1 MFNTNTFCI
10 SVKDLH
16 FKYDSKIILDGISF
30 NVDYGKVLG
39 FLGSNGA
46 GKTTTV
52 KILSTILKPLSGKV
66 TIFGKNLLKDSDEI
80 RKHIGVVFQHPSF
93 EESLTVKQ
101 ELNLYGILWDINKK
115 NRQVKIKEI
124 LSDFHLHDIQNVKM
138 SELSIGQ
145 KRRIQL
151 AREFMHEMDLL
162 FLDEPT
168 VGLDPYARRLL
179 LDYIKKKVSKGLTVF
194 FTTHIMEE
202 AEYLCDEIAI
212 LNEGKIVTMDTSI
225 ALKEKFGNI
234 KIIEIKLSGV
244 IDDNIKKLLSSIGID
259 IQQVSVPKNDIIR
272 INSANAQ
279 SIMSKM
285 VHFFSKNDIII
296 ENISINSP
304 TLEDVFLTIIEQDAT
319 KNKILS

>member
-1 MFNTNTFCI
+1 LSKDEFCI
-10 SVKDLH
+10 TIENLNFNYGVVQVLSDL
-16 FKYDSKIILDGISF
+16 SF
-30 NVDYGKVLG
+30 NLEYGKVLG

-52 KILSTILKPLSGKV
+52 KILASLLKPISGKV
-66 TIFGKNLLKDSDEI
+66 TIFGKDISKHSSEI
-80 RKHIGVVFQHPSF
+80 RKRIGIVFQHPSF
-93 EESLTVKQ
+93 EENLTVKQ
-101 ELNLYGILWDINKK
+101 ALNLYGILWDIGNEKRK
-115 NRQVKIKEI
+115 LKIKEI
-124 LSDFHLHDIQNVKM
+124 LDDFSLNEIKDVNT

-145 KRRIQL
+145 KRRVQL

-179 LDYIKKKVSKGLTVF
+179 LDHIKSRVDKGLTVF

-202 AEYLCDEIAI
+202 AEYLCDQIAI
-212 LNEGKIVTMDTSI
+212 LNKGKIVTIDTSA

-234 KIIEIKLSGV
+234 KIIEIKLKSL
-244 IDDNIKKLLSSIGID
+244 INENIKKIAESTSIDQPRI
-259 IQQVSVPKNDIIR
+259 SFPKDDLIR
-272 INSANAQ
+272 INAIDAQ

-285 VHFFSKNDIII
+285 IHIFSKNDILI

-304 TLEDVFLTIIEQDAT
+304 TLEDVFLTLIEENRD
-319 KNKILS
+319 

>member
-1 MFNTNTFCI
+1 
-10 SVKDLH
+10 
-16 FKYDSKIILDGISF
+16 
-30 NVDYGKVLG
+30 
-39 FLGSNGA
+39 
-46 GKTTTV
+46 
-52 KILSTILKPLSGKV
+52 
-66 TIFGKNLLKDSDEI
+66 
-80 RKHIGVVFQHPSF
+80 
-93 EESLTVKQ
+93 
-101 ELNLYGILWDINKK
+101 
-115 NRQVKIKEI
+115 
-124 LSDFHLHDIQNVKM
+124 
-138 SELSIGQ
+138 
-145 KRRIQL
+145 
-151 AREFMHEMDLL
+151 MHEMDLL

-212 LNEGKIVTMDTSI
+212 LNEGKIVTMDTSV